1 MNIYIMRH
9 GETYWNK
16 KGLIQGSSDIE
27 LTPYGIELA
36 EKTGAGFHK
45 DHISFDRIY
54 TSPYIRAVKTAETV
68 AKLQSAPI
76 LVDDRIREMA
86 FGSSEGQPIKE
97 IIAADENIRYCF
109 STPSKYKA
117 PAEGES
123 FENVYARVRD
133 FFETE
138 LLPLEHSCNTIL
150 IVCHGA
156 LIRCVLTWIKG
167 MDLDDF
173 WTIHQPNCCV
183 NLLELKDGIFSVK
196 KENILYYELDDAK
209 KKGIL

>member
-1 MNIYIMRH
+1 MRH

-36 EKTGAGFHK
+36 QKTGAGFFN
-45 DHISFDRIY
+45 DHIFFDRIY

-68 AKLQSAPI
+68 AEHQTAPI

-86 FGSSEGQPIKE
+86 FGNSEGQPIKD
-97 IIAADENIRYCF
+97 IVAADENIRYCF
-109 STPSKYKA
+109 STPSKYIA
-117 PAEGES
+117 PNGSES
-123 FENVYARVRD
+123 FEEVYARVRD
-133 FFETE
+133 FFQTE
-138 LLPLEHSCNTIL
+138 LLPLEQSCDTVL

-156 LIRCVLTWIKG
+156 LIRSVLTWIKG

-183 NLLELKDGIFSVK
+183 NLLELKDGVFSVK
-196 KENILYYELDDAK
+196 KENILYYELEESK
-209 KKGIL
+209 KRGIL